1 LTDRFA
7 MTTTNPL
14 LAFSTPLRRF
24 VARFGAPALRWTGL
38 LLLATALVG
47 LPAHVQ
53 AQDAQPD
60 TLDQDAA
67 MQGASMQDAQ
77 AQSGRTITFSD
88 AVRIALDQNTDIK
101 RAANNVAQQDAILWQ
116 ERMDFAPSLGL
127 SINGSQSF
135 GRQFIESEGQII
147 STTTNTLSGGAQ
159 SSINVFNGFN
169 DIATLQAAGLRGQ
182 SATLDLERTRQDV
195 IFEVMNRYIA
205 LVENREIE
213 RVRREELE
221 ARRQQLEQTREF
233 VEAGRSPESDLFQQQ
248 ANVAQAESDLL
259 SAEREVQLSKTRL
272 IQTLQLDPLGDY
284 QFETP
289 TVSEEDLMGT
299 QYDPQDLLRRA
310 MDRRPDLRAQQ
321 IQTQAADQ
329 DVRAAQ
335 SGYYPS
341 ISVSFGYGS
350 DWSSRIGD
358 TQVITDQRVFQV
370 QTVEGEVINE
380 VRSIPVGEQ
389 PLSFLDKLDQRRGGS
404 FRVSL
409 SWSIFD
415 RLNTRTQV
423 KRARVQEQNA
433 EYALQDQRQ
442 QIALQVRQAYLDYQ
456 NAQKQLDVA
465 QTRLRSA
472 RRAREAAQERY
483 NLGAAPIVEL
493 SQANADFVSAASQRV
508 RARYNFILQKKL
520 IDYYLGVMNPQEALF
535 R

>member
-1 LTDRFA
+1 
-7 MTTTNPL
+7 M
-14 LAFSTPLRRF
+14 
-24 VARFGAPALRWTGL
+24 
-38 LLLATALVG
+38 LATALAG

-53 AQDAQPD
+53 AQDTQPD

-67 MQGASMQDAQ
+67 MQGEAMQDAQ

-116 ERMDFAPSLGL
+116 ERMDFAPNLGL
-127 SINGSQSF
+127 SMNSGQSF

-147 STTTNTLSGGAQ
+147 ATTTSSFGASANTG
-159 SSINVFNGFN
+159 INVFNGFN

-289 TVSEEDLMGT
+289 TVSEDDLMGT

-341 ISVSFGYGS
+341 ISVGFGYGS
-350 DWSSRIGD
+350 DWTSRAILPDG
-358 TQVITDQRVFQV
+358 TSPELF
-370 QTVEGEVINE
+370 G
-380 VRSIPVGEQ
+380 PGF
-389 PLSFLDKLDQRRGGS
+389 LSVLDQRRGGS

-423 KRARVQEQNA
+423 KRAEVQAQNA
-433 EYALQDQRQ
+433 EYNLQDQRQ